1 MEKTLAAVFAALLG
15 LCVGSF
21 TNVLI
26 YRLPR
31 GEEFVKTPSH
41 CMSCG
46 HRLSWYE
53 NVPLVSFLLQK
64 GRCRSCGVKLSAQ
77 YPIVEALCGLMWL
90 ACVLLFWPD
99 WITALLYALLFPLLC
114 AVAVIDW
121 RTFEIPNGLCIAI
134 AVLGIVRLLLDRE
147 NWLLYIIGMFAVS
160 IFFLLLWF
168 VTRGRGIGLGD
179 VKLMG
184 AAGLLLGWQK
194 ILLAMLLGCVLGA
207 VIHLVRMR
215 RGAGKKLAFGPY
227 LSAGIWL
234 SALFGGPLIRAYLGL
249 MGL

>member
-1 MEKTLAAVFAALLG
+1 MDKLLTVIFAALLG

-46 HRLSWYE
+46 HKLRWYE
-53 NVPLVSFLLQK
+53 NIPLLSFLLQGGK
-64 GRCRSCGVKLSAQ
+64 CRSCGVKLSAQ
-77 YPIVEALCGLMWL
+77 YPLVEGLCGLMWVV
-90 ACVLLFWPD
+90 CVLLFWPD
-99 WITALLYALLFPLLC
+99 WATMALTALLFHLLC

-134 AVLGIVRLLLDRE
+134 AILGIIRLLLDRE
-147 NWLLYIIGMFAVS
+147 HWLLYIIGMFSVS
-160 IFFLLLWF
+160 LFFLILWL
-168 VTRGRGIGLGD
+168 VTGGRGIGLGD

-184 AAGLLLGWQK
+184 AAGLLLGWQR
-194 ILLAMLLGCVLGA
+194 IILAMLAGCVLGA
-207 VIHLVRMR
+207 VIHLIRMR

-234 SALFGGPLIRAYLGL
+234 SALFGEPIIRAYLGL

>member
-1 MEKTLAAVFAALLG
+1 MDKLLTVIFAALLG

-46 HRLSWYE
+46 HKLRWYE
-53 NVPLVSFLLQK
+53 NIPLLSFLLQGGK
-64 GRCRSCGVKLSAQ
+64 CRSCGVKLSAQ
-77 YPIVEALCGLMWL
+77 YPLVEGLCGLMWV

-99 WITALLYALLFPLLC
+99 WAAMALTCLLFPLLC

-134 AVLGIVRLLLDRE
+134 AILGIIRLLLDRE
-147 NWLLYIIGMFAVS
+147 HWLLYIIGMFSVS
-160 IFFLLLWF
+160 LFFLILWL
-168 VTRGRGIGLGD
+168 VTGGRGIGLGD

-184 AAGLLLGWQK
+184 AAGLLLGWQR
-194 ILLAMLLGCVLGA
+194 IILAMLVGCILGA
-207 VIHLVRMR
+207 VIHLIRMR

-234 SALFGGPLIRAYLGL
+234 SALFGESIIRAYLGL

>member
-1 MEKTLAAVFAALLG
+1 MDKLLTVIFAALLG

-46 HRLSWYE
+46 HKLRWYE
-53 NVPLVSFLLQK
+53 NIPLLSFLLQGGK
-64 GRCRSCGVKLSAQ
+64 CRSCGVKLSAQ
-77 YPIVEALCGLMWL
+77 YPLVEGLCGLMWV

-99 WITALLYALLFPLLC
+99 WATMALTCLLFPLLC

-134 AVLGIVRLLLDRE
+134 AILGIIRLLLDRE
-147 NWLLYIIGMFAVS
+147 HWLLYIIGMFSVS
-160 IFFLLLWF
+160 LFFLILWL
-168 VTRGRGIGLGD
+168 VTGGRGIGLGD

-184 AAGLLLGWQK
+184 AAGLLLGWQR
-194 ILLAMLLGCVLGA
+194 IILAMLVGCILGA
-207 VIHLVRMR
+207 VIHLIRMR

-234 SALFGGPLIRAYLGL
+234 SALFGESIIRAYLGL